1 MNDSIF
7 DKLDFGFFEPLIKDD
22 DITDISYC
30 NHGQIWVRSL
40 TEGSKRV
47 EIEGLNDSFVEK
59 LAFQCSN
66 VMGTTFNNAKPFLDA
81 ESTEL
86 RLNFVHESIAT
97 NGIAVVIRKTPAKIR
112 LNKEKL
118 ISEDYFTA
126 NIHDILM
133 KCVEGHCNIMVS
145 GETGSGKTEFVKY
158 LASHTKENEKIIT
171 IEDTLELHLDKIF
184 PHRDIVAMKTN
195 NVASYSEVLVTCMR
209 QNPKWILLS
218 EVRSAEA
225 VTAVRNSISS
235 GHNILSTI
243 HADKASAIPYRMYS
257 LLESDIDVE
266 QFLNTIYRYIQLG
279 VHIKAYYSKEYGKF
293 HREVDEVVEFYVDDD
308 NKPQSHILYQ
318 KTFGKAPVQNMPSKH
333 LKEYLENQNIFIDN
347 LFTQGDSMNNISQKV
362 DSVVNSNEQPQIG
375 VVESPIFANT
385 QVQSVSNSVSSLP
398 KDSFP
403 TDIV

>member
-7 DKLDFGFFEPLIKDD
+7 DKLDFGLFEPLIKDD

-30 NHGQIWVRSL
+30 NHGQIWIRSL
-40 TEGSKRV
+40 TQGSKRV
-47 EIEGLNDSFVEK
+47 EIDGLNDTFVEK

-133 KCVEGHCNIMVS
+133 KCVEGHCNIIVS

-195 NVASYSEVLVTCMR
+195 NIASYSEVLVTCMR

-293 HREVDEVVEFYVDDD
+293 HREVDEVVEFYVDD
-308 NKPQSHILYQ
+308 NNTPQSHILYQ
-318 KTFGKAPVQNMPSKH
+318 KTFGKAPVQNMPTKY

-347 LFTQGDSMNNISQKV
+347 LFTKGDSMDNINNEVNNIITSSSNQP
-362 DSVVNSNEQPQIG
+362 SVNVFEPSNL
-375 VVESPIFANT
+375 SSTNT
-385 QVQSVSNSVSSLP
+385 QNNFNVQTPLSEA
-398 KDSFP
+398 
-403 TDIV
+403 TEIV

>member
-7 DKLDFGFFEPLIKDD
+7 DKLDFGLFKPLIDDD

-47 EIEGLNDSFVEK
+47 EIEGLNDAFVEK

-257 LLESDIDVE
+257 LLESDIDVD

-308 NKPQSHILYQ
+308 NKPQTHILYQ
-318 KTFGKAPVQNMPSKH
+318 KTFGKAPVQNMPSDH
-333 LKEYLENQNIFIDN
+333 LREYLENQNIFIDN
-347 LFTQGDSMNNISQKV
+347 LFTRGDSMSSIDNEVSKV
-362 DSVVNSNEQPQIG
+362 VNTSPNEQVSVVDT
-375 VVESPIFANT
+375 IFNNNT
-385 QVQSVSNSVSSLP
+385 NQGEPTLP
-398 KDSFP
+398 NTSFLND

>member
-1 MNDSIF
+1 MNENIF
-7 DKLDFGFFEPLIKDD
+7 DKLDFGPLRPLLDND
-22 DITDISYC
+22 DITDISFD
-30 NHGQIWVRSL
+30 NNGQIWVRSL
-40 TEGSKRV
+40 TQGSLRV
-47 EIEGLNDSFVEK
+47 EVQGLTPEFIEK

-81 ESTEL
+81 ESAEL
-86 RLNFVHESIAT
+86 RLNFVHPSIAT
-97 NGIAVVIRKTPAKIR
+97 NGIAMVIRKTPAKIR
-112 LNKEKL
+112 LEKDKL
-118 ISEDYFTA
+118 LKDDYFTQD
-126 NIHDILM
+126 IHDILI
-133 KCVEGHCNIMVS
+133 KCVEGHCNIIVC

-158 LASHTKENEKIIT
+158 LASHTRTNEKIIT

-184 PHRDIVAMKTN
+184 PQRDIVAMKTN
-195 NVASYSEVLVTCMR
+195 NVASYSDVLVTCMR
-209 QNPKWILLS
+209 QKPKWILLS

-257 LLESDIDVE
+257 LLESDIDVD

-308 NKPQSHILYQ
+308 NNPQTRVLYQ
-318 KTFGKAPVQNMPSKH
+318 KTFGRAPVQNMPSKH
-333 LKEYLENQNIFIDN
+333 LKEYLSNQNIYIDN
-347 LFTQGDSMNNISQKV
+347 LFTKGDSMNNINNEV
-362 DSVVNSNEQPQIG
+362 NSVVSSNEEPQIG
-375 VVESPIFANT
+375 VVESPNFTNT
-385 QVQSVSNSVSSLP
+385 LGQGVGNTVNSLP

-403 TDIV
+403 TEIV

>member
-7 DKLDFGFFEPLIKDD
+7 DKLDFGLFKPLIDDD

-47 EIEGLNDSFVEK
+47 EIEGLNDAFVEK

-257 LLESDIDVE
+257 LLESDIDVD

-318 KTFGKAPVQNMPSKH
+318 KTFGKAPVQNMPSDH
-333 LKEYLENQNIFIDN
+333 LREYLENQNIFIDN
-347 LFTQGDSMNNISQKV
+347 LFTKGDSMSSIDNEVSK
-362 DSVVNSNEQPQIG
+362 VVNTSLNEQVS
-375 VVESPIFANT
+375 VVESPIFNNNT
-385 QVQSVSNSVSSLP
+385 NQGEQTLP
-398 KDSFP
+398 KASFLTD

>member
-7 DKLDFGFFEPLIKDD
+7 DKLDFGLFKPLIDND

-47 EIEGLNDSFVEK
+47 EIEGLNDAFVEK

-86 RLNFVHESIAT
+86 RLNFVHDSIAT

-112 LNKEKL
+112 LNREKL
-118 ISEDYFTA
+118 LSEDYFTA

-171 IEDTLELHLDKIF
+171 IEDTLELHLDRIF

-257 LLESDIDVE
+257 LLESDIDVD

-308 NKPQSHILYQ
+308 NKPQSHVLYQ

-333 LKEYLENQNIFIDN
+333 LREYLENQNIFIDN
-347 LFTQGDSMNNISQKV
+347 LFTRGDSMSSIDNEVRDVVTPSSQ
-362 DSVVNSNEQPQIG
+362 VN
-375 VVESPIFANT
+375 VVESTSFNNQPLSNT
-385 QVQSVSNSVSSLP
+385 SVFT
-398 KDSFP
+398 D

>member
-7 DKLDFGFFEPLIKDD
+7 DKLDFGLFEPLIKDD

-40 TEGSKRV
+40 TQGSKRV
-47 EIEGLNDSFVEK
+47 EIEGLNDAFVEK

-209 QNPKWILLS
+209 QKPKWILLS

-257 LLESDIDVE
+257 LLESDIDVD

-308 NKPQSHILYQ
+308 NKPQTHILYQ
-318 KTFGKAPVQNMPSKH
+318 KTFGKAPVQNMPSDH
-333 LKEYLENQNIFIDN
+333 LREYLENQNIFIDN
-347 LFTQGDSMNNISQKV
+347 LFTKGDSMSSIDNEVSKVGDEVSTSQI
-362 DSVVNSNEQPQIG
+362 N
-375 VVESPIFANT
+375 VVEPSTSNNQTLSNT
-385 QVQSVSNSVSSLP
+385 SLFT
-398 KDSFP
+398 D